1 MAKKKRKKKTSK
13 GRIALIVA
21 LVVAYAVVVWALSCF
36 VVGRDDMLVV
46 NEPGLYHAVRSWFT
60 LLP

>member
-1 MAKKKRKKKTSK
+1 MQ
-13 GRIALIVA
+13 GRRWVRAIVA